1 MIHGNRPVRVGLPA
15 PTSSAIRLAA
25 VLLGIVLLA
34 PLLLTAPAA
43 EAGGGKTERF
53 YENRSRGQ
61 KIGHSEVVWAP
72 STWEGK
78 KTVHDTSTHVSVSV
92 RDMAGIRDR
101 FETTQITDIE
111 RSEDGTLWYRKD
123 RTVEPGRVTVSELTW
138 TGSGYRSVS
147 KVQGEKDVV
156 ILVPSE
162 TPAMTDAESYLGPFV
177 RNGSL
182 SEGQTFKLPQIDLR
196 SRVVRELDLAYQ
208 GQEQL
213 KDESGTEI
221 QTWKFLES
229 DPKSRSEMTLWLD
242 GDGALVRLVTDGGF
256 RIDRTTKEK
265 ATNMPVRPAEMPI
278 TTPSTPPLERVF
290 SADRMVVEVGI
301 QHDPDRKLPEFPD
314 SPWSRNIR
322 RTGSP
327 TVGWTYHIECL
338 RYDDPEATV
347 AIPVTAAGFERQ
359 LEPDVLMQADHPKV
373 KALAQHILGDEK
385 DGRTAAVKLARY
397 VYRTLDKRS
406 SVVAQASALQIIEE
420 GCGDCSE
427 HALLYTTLCR
437 AVGIPARRCRGYVN
451 IGSNWGS
458 HAWCE
463 IWLGRWVGAD
473 PTTGEVGQGAR
484 YLFFGYQDEADSYP
498 GVISGRIAGRIR
510 FVSTRIQEGP
520 QALPL
525 TGAHHLTATLDDKRS
540 YLHTLTGI
548 EARGLPAGWFVHF
561 HQHGLRMTNG
571 TIRVVVSAYGDQG
584 MDIEDIG
591 RLLGRGPQASVPVT
605 FGGSPAL
612 LQRRGLLSGYSVH
625 SRRRFVRVHISGA
638 GPAELA
644 EIESW
649 LKPGLQPTPLAWPPQ
664 AAGAEPVKDGA
675 AEDGAAKGEAADVD
689 DAPDEGAARKATAE
703 PVGPGK

>member
-1 MIHGNRPVRVGLPA
+1 MIHGNRPARSGLLRLLLPVA
-15 PTSSAIRLAA
+15 GLSAA
-25 VLLGIVLLA
+25 LLGIVLLA
-34 PLLLTAPAA
+34 PVLFTAPSA

-123 RTVEPGRVTVSELTW
+123 RIVEPGRVTVSELSW
-138 TGSGYRSVS
+138 TGSGYRSIR
-147 KVQGEKDVV
+147 KVEGEKDVV
-156 ILVPSE
+156 IEVPSAK
-162 TPAMTDAESYLGPFV
+162 PAMTDAESYLGPYV
-177 RNGSL
+177 RGGKL

-208 GQEQL
+208 GQEAL
-213 KDESGTEI
+213 KDETGTEI

-242 GDGALVRLVTDGGF
+242 ADGALVRLVTDGGF

-265 ATNMPVRPAEMPI
+265 ATDMPVRPAEMPI
-278 TTPSTPPLERVF
+278 TTPSTPSLERIF
-290 SADRMVVEVGI
+290 SADRMLIEVGI

-327 TVGWTYHIECL
+327 KAGWTYHMECL

-347 AIPVTAAGFERQ
+347 AIPVTAKRFERQ
-359 LEPDVLMQADHPKV
+359 LEADVLMQAEHPTV
-373 KALAQHILGDEK
+373 VAVARRVIGDEK

-437 AVGIPARRCRGYVN
+437 AVGIPARRCSGYVN

-484 YLFFGYQDEADSYP
+484 YLFFGYPDEADSYP

-510 FVSTRIQEGP
+510 FVSTQIEEGD
-520 QALPL
+520 QVLDL
-525 TGAHHLTATLDDKRS
+525 TGSHHLTATVDGQRS
-540 YLHTLTGI
+540 YLHALTGI
-548 EARGLPAGWFVHF
+548 EARHVPRGWIVHF
-561 HQHGLRMTNG
+561 HQRGLRMTNG
-571 TIRVVVSAYGDQG
+571 NIRVVVSAYGDQG

-591 RLLGRGPQASVPVT
+591 RLMGRRPMPGVPVT
-605 FGGSPAL
+605 FGASPAL
-612 LQRRGLLSGYSVH
+612 VERRGLLSSYSLH
-625 SRRRFVRVHISGA
+625 SRRRFVRVQISGA
-638 GPAELA
+638 SPGELA
-644 EIESW
+644 EIESC
-649 LKPGLQPTPLAWPPQ
+649 LMPGLQPTPPAWPPGDKT
-664 AAGAEPVKDGA
+664 AKDKGA
-675 AEDGAAKGEAADVD
+675 AEDEGAK
-689 DAPDEGAARKATAE
+689 DAPPKKAAE
-703 PVGPGK
+703 PAGAGK